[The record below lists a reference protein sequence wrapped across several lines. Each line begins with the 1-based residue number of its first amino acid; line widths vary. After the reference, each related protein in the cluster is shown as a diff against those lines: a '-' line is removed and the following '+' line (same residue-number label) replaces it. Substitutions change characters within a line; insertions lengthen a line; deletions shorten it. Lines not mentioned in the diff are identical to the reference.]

1 MRPTVL
7 VTGGGG
13 FIGTWVLRLLLER
26 QHTVVALDRRFHA
39 DRAARILGP
48 LATQVVSYEVDL
60 TDRQQLLSICQQHR
74 VTHLIHLAAL
84 LTPACQQDPWTG
96 AQVNIMGSLALFEA
110 ARQLREPL
118 QGFSY
123 ASSYAVYGPEVGD
136 DPAVSSAV
144 NSSSINRPPSF
155 YGAFKLAVDLIAEQY
170 WRHFQIASV
179 GIRPHVVYG
188 PERDQGLTAGPSL
201 ATRAAVEGRP
211 YAIGYRGRV
220 AYDYVEDVALAF
232 VRGALETPRRSLVV
246 DLPGELATCEE
257 FAAAIHAEVP
267 GSADLIS
274 VAGDE
279 IPANIPPTPNYI
291 HHLFPD
297 WRVTSLREGVRR
309 TADFYRAMS

>member
-1 MRPTVL
+1 MQPTVL

-13 FIGTWVLRLLLER
+13 FIGTWVVRLLLER
-26 QHTVVALDRRFHA
+26 QLAVVAVDRRFQA
-39 DRAARILGP
+39 DRAARILGS
-48 LATQVVSYEVDL
+48 LATRAVSYEVDL
-60 TDRQQLLSICQQHR
+60 TDRERLQTICQQHQ

-96 AQVNIMGSLALFEA
+96 AQVNIMGSVALFEA
-110 ARQLREPL
+110 ARQMREPL

-136 DPAVSSAV
+136 DPALDVQGNLASV
-144 NSSSINRPPSF
+144 NRPPSF

-170 WRHFQIASV
+170 WRHFQIPSV

-201 ATRAAVEGRP
+201 ATRAAVEGRS
-211 YAIGYRGRV
+211 YVIGYRGRV
-220 AYDYVEDVALAF
+220 GYDYVEDVALAF
-232 VRGALETPRRSLVV
+232 VRGALETPRQSLVV

-267 GSADLIS
+267 GSSTHIT

-279 IPANIPPTPNYI
+279 IPANIPPAPNYI

-309 TADFYRAMS
+309 TADFYRAMP

>member
-13 FIGTWVLRLLLER
+13 FIGTWVLRRLLER
-26 QHTVVALDRRFHA
+26 QLAVVAIDRCFHA
-39 DRAARILGP
+39 YRAARILGP
-48 LATQVVSYEVDL
+48 LANQVISYELDL
-60 TDRQQLLSICQQHR
+60 TDRQQLQAIFQQHQ

-136 DPAVSSAV
+136 DPALTGPGSSTSV
-144 NSSSINRPPSF
+144 NRPPSF
-155 YGAFKLAVDLIAEQY
+155 YGAFKLAVDLIADQY
-170 WRHFQIASV
+170 WRHFQIPSV
-179 GIRPHVVYG
+179 GVRPHVVYG

-211 YAIGYRGRV
+211 FAIGYRGRV
-220 AYDYVEDVALAF
+220 GYDYVEDVALAF
-232 VRGALETPRRSLVV
+232 VRCALETPRQSIVV

-267 GSADLIS
+267 GSAAHIT

-279 IPANIPPTPNYI
+279 IPANIPPAPNYI

-297 WRVTSLREGVRR
+297 WHVTSLREGVRR
-309 TADFYRAMS
+309 TADFYRAVS